1 MSKKILTGVA
11 GVLVLVAALAL
22 YRLGVI
28 DLAPDETG
36 QQRSGDT
43 SPGATA
49 TDGPTSSAADGPDAA
64 GSSDAGTA
72 LTLLEELRVAEEND
86 PPGYDRSLFPH
97 WDTGVQDDC
106 TTRQAVLLRAGE
118 AVEVDED
125 CQPVSG
131 TWYSVYDGE
140 TLTEAG
146 DLDIDHMV
154 PLNEAWRSGAAT
166 WATEERRRFANDL
179 DGPQLWAVSAS
190 SNRSKGDADPSDW
203 LPPLESFHCEYT
215 AHWIEVKHTW
225 NLAVD
230 PDEEEALRTV
240 LAGC

>member
-1 MSKKILTGVA
+1 MPKKILTGIA

-28 DLAPDETG
+28 DLAPTETD
-36 QQRSGDT
+36 QQRTGDT
-43 SPGATA
+43 SSGAA
-49 TDGPTSSAADGPDAA
+49 PTDPPASGGADGPEAA
-64 GSSDAGTA
+64 GSSSAGTA
-72 LTLLEELRVAEEND
+72 LALLDELRVAEEND

-106 TTRQAVLLRAGE
+106 TTRQAVLLRDGE
-118 AVEVDED
+118 DVEVDED

-154 PLNEAWRSGAAT
+154 PLNEAWRSGADSWT
-166 WATEERRRFANDL
+166 TEERRRFANDL
-179 DGPQLWAVSAS
+179 DSSQLWAVSAS
-190 SNRSKGDADPSDW
+190 SNRSKSDADPSDW
-203 LPPLESFHCEYT
+203 LPPLESFHCDY
-215 AHWIEVKHTW
+215 AAAWIEVKHTW
-225 NLAVD
+225 DLAVD
-230 PDEEEALRTV
+230 PDEEEALREA